1 MPHLLDDPVGASAED
16 ADGLEVVGLDPERLL
31 ADRDRRSG
39 VEVARDRR
47 GRGPRKG
54 RKEKNNYE
62 EKARNEK

>member
-47 GRGPRKG
+47 GRGPRKLRE
-54 RKEKNNYE
+54 RKLTRT
-62 EKARNEK
+62 KA